1 MNKLNVE
8 SDVGLAKPVTRN
20 KNLHKAKKAKN
31 DEFYTQIG
39 SIERELRHYKD
50 QFKGKKVFCNCD
62 DPAESNFWKYF
73 SLNFE
78 FLGLERL
85 VTTHYKEDSPTYAL
99 EINSVDGK
107 PVESKTNL
115 KQNGD
120 FRSDESLAI
129 LAECD
134 IVVTNPPFSLFREY
148 MEVLMESGKKFL
160 VIGNNNAI
168 TYKDIF
174 KHIYEGNLWLGLHS
188 NKTMEFKIPDYYTK
202 WNREDDQ
209 GNRFG
214 KVPACSWFTNMEHKK
229 RQEEIILFRT
239 YKGNET
245 DYPKYDNYDAI
256 EVSKV
261 KNIPKDYYG
270 VMGVPITYLTK
281 HNPDQFE
288 IIGIT
293 AGRDE
298 HESKPSKRYVNAKQ
312 HSTEGRITNGSKA
325 NTRST
330 IKHENKPNTTYYT
343 ADNCDGFLTINY
355 ARILIKRKLNQQG
368 E

>member
-1 MNKLNVE
+1 MNKFNVE

-148 MEVLMESGKKFL
+148 MEVLMESGKQFL
-160 VIGNNNAI
+160 VIGSMNAL
-168 TYKDIF
+168 TYKNIF
-174 KHIYEGNLWLGLHS
+174 GHINDGNLWLGTTAP
-188 NKTMEFKIPDYYTK
+188 KEFVQPDGTIK
-202 WNREDDQ
+202 KF
-209 GNRFG
+209 GNI
-214 KVPACSWFTNMEHKK
+214 CWFTNMEHKK
-229 RQEEIILFRT
+229 RQEDIILFRT